1 MRRLAT
7 VVLAFVLLAGVVGF
21 TRGNPAAA
29 QDATVAPHPIVGEWR
44 FENDLGN
51 GITFPSIAIFHADGT
66 YIEDFPDASSFSMGL
81 WQPTGE
87 RTAIVTVYQVYV
99 IDDKLANGEGRFTA
113 EVDETGNAMTTN
125 GTFVGTF
132 EDGTIDIAV
141 EGPSTA
147 SRLGILPVVPLSQL
161 VSGGTPVIPPDLTAA
176 TPAP

>member
-1 MRRLAT
+1 MHRLAT
-7 VVLAFVLLAGVVGF
+7 LILVFALFAGVLALG
-21 TRGNPAAA
+21 RDNPAIA
-29 QDATVAPHPIVGEWR
+29 QDASMATHPVVGEWR

-113 EVDETGNAMTTN
+113 EVDETGNTLTTN

-132 EDGTIDIAV
+132 EDGSIDIAV
-141 EGPSTA
+141 EGPTTA
-147 SRLGILPVVPLSQL
+147 TRLGILPVVPLSQL
-161 VSGGTPVIPPDLTAA
+161 VPGGTPVIPSDLTAA